1 MKLMFFKPNWKSCE
15 VKKKCKIEKHMELGL
30 YHKPIINFQ
39 GVQIE
44 GVKSVKLCQN
54 FNI

>member
-1 MKLMFFKPNWKSCE
+1 MG
-15 VKKKCKIEKHMELGL
+15 LGL
-30 YHKPIINFQ
+30 YHKPILNFQ

-44 GVKSVKLCQN
+44 GVKSVKRRQN